1 MEIFVY
7 LLFTLGLITL
17 IGHGIWVLLAT
28 TLRAVFGEPEA
39 ERAAEDDRSDAR
51 TGRGTRCAECGSALH
66 YGDSFC
72 PLCGLARSGAG
83 RMADLAQIARQLDR
97 FLNQGKLDAETH
109 KLVMSLVEEERTRLI
124 APVRRDVVATRVEAE
139 PPAPQQPP
147 VEPAYQQSPPA
158 PIEHI
163 VSVVEEDVEK
173 GVRKFDEIAAAS
185 VEVPITVAEI
195 QRQPRRSFTD
205 MLGTFMEE
213 SSVRW
218 GELVGGL
225 LIIGCSIALVVRLW
239 SEIEASTFLRFSVFI
254 GVTTA
259 LFGLGF
265 YSAHRWKLPTT
276 SRGVLVI
283 STLLAPLNFLAM
295 TAFSRGEV
303 SPSWPPPLLVA
314 GGELFSLALF
324 FFLVY
329 QAAKV
334 FLPEAPWMTALATM
348 GPSFAMLLARHLNV
362 AEDAWLRAAL
372 LGFAP
377 LLCHCAS
384 CGVILRDQAGRLKQ
398 ADSDESS
405 ADQIFTH
412 LGIASFSTLLPLGLL
427 FIKPGHFSQTLRQFA
442 PLVSVFGIPA
452 IATGVALLQW
462 PAESQSGK
470 TRTAATSVSL
480 VGSLILLAAL
490 VFAWPN
496 PVAVII
502 AALINCAVSLAM
514 ALASSRQALRYDLR
528 LAHASAI
535 AHLSLA
541 AMTAA
546 NLLSEKVHL
555 WSEDGPLLAAGLV
568 SKESGYALALLFA
581 LFMAASEWSL
591 KKERKIESRI
601 YGAGA
606 IVVGAFSLA
615 LITGY
620 GIARA
625 GDPHHAAPVF
635 VFYAIA
641 AFVIAW
647 RREKVVAAWIGSALS
662 FVAITQTL
670 AFKFV
675 DDLARFHPVRLSAL
689 VFANAAT
696 VAALIA
702 SLKSERARRLFA
714 RPCAS
719 SALIASVAVAPFLIF
734 QGWMT
739 TGQIS
744 TRMLWLAAIWL
755 VIAWLRRSPVL
766 FAAFQLA
773 LASSV
778 VFGIARLFGHES
790 PHSLV
795 GDLRT
800 MQAQAVAL
808 AMLSLAWI
816 AARLALR
823 RFGVAAE
830 IAESPK
836 DEGEASIRLFDP
848 AAVSKLVYP
857 GWPGVDRIVTLLLLV
872 FLASLSLYCARV
884 GMIEAHPERALSTE
898 SRYFAATAAGW
909 GSWSLL
915 LALSLV
921 FIAGLWERFEKR
933 AAHAMLIL
941 LACACLLIAGRW
953 GEDRLTPAVYRWAS
967 AIAFAAVS
975 SLIVARN
982 LITQRFKRFGWPQME
997 ERSKGLP
1004 AGLRTSS
1011 FVLFVAPVLIFSSLA
1026 FFKGITLIDAAEFW
1040 PERLGM
1046 IAGLVAPLSLVG
1058 LSFAAHAFRERSAV
1072 YACVAGLMVNLSVT
1086 FGYLLWAS
1094 ARVWEIERADAYT
1107 VAQLNI
1113 IATSICSLAWIGFH
1127 RRQTAL
1133 GSTWPRSESFLKT
1146 QTALAL
1152 FLSLSLLAVADARLF
1167 IDPKISSALANS
1179 FGGLTGLLAVALPM
1193 LAYAWLH
1200 EIKPDH
1206 LRTERLGVGL
1216 IAIGSLLSC
1225 LMSRLGAGGWTA
1237 FHTLGLA
1244 LSASAWLMLA
1254 LRRPVRLLAPVAQIF
1269 DQRSLEK
1276 WITALALAIVAMI
1289 LRGVFS
1295 SGEPWWTVGFSISTC
1310 LLLAGLSLAS
1320 RRRGY
1325 IYLAAPILNYAA
1337 TRVYFWLDS
1346 ELSHIFSSDYIYLPG
1361 VVSLNAIVLALPAIA
1376 WLAIDLKLLQQNRA
1390 QSIMPFH
1397 RVAARISLGLL
1408 SLTLYFQW
1416 LTGAFGSS
1424 QLIGEALFDWFALAS
1439 VVALFAACLWD
1450 ERPAQALRGLHI
1462 VGLIAA
1468 AMALRLFNPGY
1479 EKLLV
1484 NLVVI
1489 LSLYA
1494 LATSALFRRRE
1505 SLARI
1510 AARLR
1515 MPAIADDLARFS
1527 LWLNAMNLLLG
1538 VAAYAITFVVILSFG
1553 SLAQRLVAATASFAI
1568 PISMA
1573 LLASASRNQS
1583 LITGKGDEAQNK
1595 HLITGTAAQ
1604 NANEQYISIGQYD
1617 SAAQQ
1622 ASDNESQPDVAPISP
1637 ISPISP
1643 KGPISPINPI
1653 SPLSPIGTITWM
1665 SLLSGIL
1672 WGWAWL
1678 SPFWASQA
1686 INYLAVVMVVAG
1698 TILIGYRF
1706 IISRNL
1712 AEKNEWRRGVKAQLP
1727 IIGAIGFIA
1736 LVAILSAEASNYISD
1751 KMAGAPWWVVIA
1763 VFAALVSL
1771 FLACISFALSPG
1783 RDPFNLSE
1791 RGRMNYVYGAEALT
1805 VVTILHAR
1813 VTMPW
1818 FFLGFFL
1825 TWWPLVVMLLAFTGV
1840 GLGELFRRRGRQV
1853 LAEPLERTGILL
1865 PILPVF
1871 GFLLAPSQVS
1881 YSGLL
1886 FLVGLFY
1893 GALSVM
1899 RRSFA
1904 FGILAVFAGNGGLWK
1919 LLDGVNGYG
1928 FYQHPQLWLIPVSL
1942 SVLAAGHINRD
1953 RLTKDQMTVIRYATL
1968 IMIYVSST
1976 SDVFINGVSESPWL
1990 TIILLILS
1998 VTGVL
2003 AGLALRIRAFLF
2015 LGTAFLL
2022 LSLLSIIW
2030 TASVNLKWGGF
2041 WPVVGIAFGFL
2052 LIISF
2057 ALFEKKRREIL
2068 ELAERLKQWQ
2078 T

>member
-1 MEIFVY
+1 MEILIPV
-7 LLFTLGLITL
+7 LFAIGIITL
-17 IGHGIWVLLAT
+17 VGHGIWVLLAKIF
-28 TLRAVFGEPEA
+28 RAVFGEPEA
-39 ERAAEDDRSDAR
+39 ERAAVDDRSDAR
-51 TGRGTRCAECGSALH
+51 TGRGTRCAECGSAMS

-72 PLCGLARSGAG
+72 PLCGLPRSSAG
-83 RMADLAQIARQLDR
+83 RMADLAKIARQLDI
-97 FLNQGKLDAETH
+97 FLNQGRLDAETH
-109 KLVMSLVEEERTRLI
+109 KLVMSLVEEERTRLS
-124 APVRRDVVATRVEAE
+124 APVRRDVVAPRREAE
-139 PPAPQQPP
+139 PLAPQPAP
-147 VEPAYQQSPPA
+147 VEPVPQQSPPDLTERIA
-158 PIEHI
+158 F
-163 VSVVEEDVEK
+163 VVEKDVEK
-173 GVRKFDEIAAAS
+173 GVRNLDEIDAAPD
-185 VEVPITVAEI
+185 EVPITVAEI
-195 QRQPRRSFTD
+195 PRQPRRSFTE
-205 MLGTFMEE
+205 MLETFMEE

-218 GELVGGL
+218 GELAGGL
-225 LIIGCSIALVVRLW
+225 LVIGFSIALVFSLW
-239 SEIEASTFLRFSVFI
+239 GEIAAKPFLKFSVFI

-295 TAFSRGEV
+295 AAFSREAV
-303 SPSWPPPLLVA
+303 SPSWPPPWLVA

-372 LGFAP
+372 LGVAP
-377 LLCHCAS
+377 LLCYCAS

-398 ADSDESS
+398 GADDESR

-412 LGIASFSTLLPLGLL
+412 LGVATFSTLLPLGLF

-442 PLVSVFGIPA
+442 PLISVFGIPA

-480 VGSLILLAAL
+480 VGSLISLAAL

-496 PVAVII
+496 PVAVVIT
-502 AALINCAVSLAM
+502 ALINCAVSLSM
-514 ALASSRQALRYDLR
+514 ALASSRKSLRYDLR

-535 AHLSLA
+535 AHFSLA

-546 NLLSEKVHL
+546 NLFSENVHL
-555 WSEDGPLLAAGLV
+555 WSEDGQLLAEKLV
-568 SKESGYALALLFA
+568 SKVSGDALALLFA
-581 LFMAASEWSL
+581 LFAVVSEWSL

-601 YGAGA
+601 YGIGAVVAGA
-606 IVVGAFSLA
+606 FGLLLTTAHGF
-615 LITGY
+615 G
-620 GIARA
+620 RA
-625 GDPHHAAPVF
+625 EDPNRAAPVY

-662 FVAITQTL
+662 LLAITQTL

-675 DDLARFHPVRLSAL
+675 DKLAPYHPVRLSAL
-689 VFANAAT
+689 VFANVAT

-714 RPCAS
+714 RPSAS

-744 TRMLWLAAIWL
+744 ARMLWLAAIWL
-755 VIAWLRRSPVL
+755 VIAWLRRLPVL

-778 VFGIARLFGHES
+778 VFGIAHLFHHPWPQS
-790 PHSLV
+790 FV

-808 AMLSLAWI
+808 ALLSLAWI
-816 AARLALR
+816 AARLALK
-823 RFGVAAE
+823 RFGVVAGV
-830 IAESPK
+830 AESKK
-836 DEGEASIRLFDP
+836 DEGEEPSRLFDP
-848 AAVSKLVYP
+848 AAASKLLYP
-857 GWPGVDRIVTLLLLV
+857 GWPGVDRVVTLLLLV

-884 GMIEAHPERALSTE
+884 GMIEALPERALSTE
-898 SRYFAATAAGW
+898 SRNFAAMAAGW

-941 LACACLLIAGRW
+941 LACACLLIAGQWREV
-953 GEDRLTPAVYRWAS
+953 GLTPAVYRWAS

-1004 AGLRTSS
+1004 AALRTSS
-1011 FVLFVAPVLIFSSLA
+1011 FVLFVAPVLFFSSQA
-1026 FFKGITLIDAAEFW
+1026 FFRGVTVSDAAEFW
-1040 PERLGM
+1040 PGRSGM
-1046 IAGLVAPLSLVG
+1046 ILGLVAPLSLVG

-1094 ARVWEIERADAYT
+1094 ARVWGIERADAYT

-1113 IATSICSLAWIGFH
+1113 LATSICSLVWIGFH

-1133 GSTWPRSESFLKT
+1133 RSTWPRSETFLKT

-1167 IDPKISSALANS
+1167 IDPLMSSALANS
-1179 FGGLTGLLAVALPM
+1179 FGGLTGFLAVALPM

-1200 EIKPDH
+1200 EKKPDR
-1206 LRTERLGVGL
+1206 LRTERIGVGL

-1244 LSASAWLMLA
+1244 LNVSAWLMLA

-1276 WITALALAIVAMI
+1276 WVTALALAIVAMI
-1289 LRGVFS
+1289 LRGVS
-1295 SGEPWWTVGFSISTC
+1295 SYGEPWWTVGFSISTC

-1337 TRVYFWLDS
+1337 TRVYFWFDF
-1346 ELSHIFSSDYIYLPG
+1346 ELSNLFSSDYIYLPG
-1361 VVSLNAIVLALPAIA
+1361 VASLNAIVLALPAIA
-1376 WLAIDLKLLQQNRA
+1376 WLAIDLKLLRQDGA
-1390 QSIMPFH
+1390 QSITPFH
-1397 RVAARISLGLL
+1397 RVAARTSLGLV
-1408 SLTLYFQW
+1408 SLTMLFQW
-1416 LTGAFGSS
+1416 LGLAFGSS
-1424 QLIGEALFDWFALAS
+1424 QLIGEALFDWLALAS

-1462 VGLIAA
+1462 AGLIAA
-1468 AMALRLFNPGY
+1468 AMALRSFNPGY

-1505 SLARI
+1505 SLGRL

-1515 MPAIADDLARFS
+1515 MPSIADDLARFS
-1527 LWLNAMNLLLG
+1527 LWLNAMNLALG

-1553 SLAQRLVAATASFAI
+1553 SLAQRLLAATTSFAI
-1568 PISMA
+1568 PISLA

-1583 LITGKGDEAQNK
+1583 LITGKNNDEKNQ
-1595 HLITGTAAQ
+1595 HLITGTADQ
-1604 NANEQYISIGQYD
+1604 YTNEQYVSIGQDD
-1617 SAAQQ
+1617 SLAQQ
-1622 ASDNESQPDVAPISP
+1622 ASDNESQPDVAPIG
-1637 ISPISP
+1637 PISP
-1643 KGPISPINPI
+1643 KGPISPIR
-1653 SPLSPIGTITWM
+1653 PIGTITWM
-1665 SLLSGIL
+1665 SLLSAML

-1678 SPFWASQA
+1678 SPFDGLQA
-1686 INYLAVVMVVAG
+1686 INRLAVVMVVAG
-1698 TILIGYRF
+1698 TVLIGYRF
-1706 IISRNL
+1706 FIRRNL
-1712 AEKNEWRRGVKAQLP
+1712 ADENEWRRGVKAQLP
-1727 IIGAIGFIA
+1727 IIGAFGLIA
-1736 LVAILSAEASNYISD
+1736 LVAILSAEASNV
-1751 KMAGAPWWVVIA
+1751 ALHEEALAPWWVVIA
-1763 VFAALVSL
+1763 VFVALVSL
-1771 FLACISFALSPG
+1771 FCACIAFALSPG
-1783 RDPFNLSE
+1783 QDPFNLSE

-1805 VVTILHAR
+1805 VVTIMHAR
-1813 VTMPW
+1813 LTMPW
-1818 FFLGFFL
+1818 IFGGFFL

-1840 GLGELFRRRGRQV
+1840 GLGELFRRRGRLV

-1871 GFLLAPSQVS
+1871 GFWIEHSEVS
-1881 YSGLL
+1881 YSNLL

-1899 RRSFA
+1899 RRSFV
-1904 FGILAVFAGNGGLWK
+1904 FGIMATLAGNGGLWK
-1919 LLDGVNGYG
+1919 LLDGTKDYG
-1928 FYQHPQLWLIPVSL
+1928 FDQHPQLWLIPVSL
-1942 SVLAAGHINRD
+1942 SVLAAGHVNRD
-1953 RLTKDQMTVIRYATL
+1953 QLTKDQMTVIRYATL
-1968 IMIYVSST
+1968 MMIYVSST
-1976 SDVFINGVSESPWL
+1976 SDIFINGVSESPWL
-1990 TIILLILS
+1990 TIILLVLS

-2022 LSLLSIIW
+2022 LSLLAIIW
-2030 TASVNLKWGGF
+2030 TASVTLNWSWLWY
-2041 WPVVGIAFGFL
+2041 VAGIAFGV
-2052 LIISF
+2052 LIISAF
-2057 ALFEKKRREIL
+2057 ALFEKKRREML
-2068 ELAERLKQWQ
+2068 ELVERLKQWQ
-2078 T
+2078 A

>member
-1 MEIFVY
+1 MEILTISFSFVFW
-7 LLFTLGLITL
+7 LLLVTL
-17 IGHGIWVLLAT
+17 IGHGIWVLLAKIF
-28 TLRAVFGEPEA
+28 RAVFGEPEA
-39 ERAAEDDRSDAR
+39 ERAAVDDGSDAR
-51 TGRGTRCAECGSALH
+51 TRQGMRCAECGSALH

-72 PLCGLARSGAG
+72 PLCGRARSGTD
-83 RMADLAQIARQLDR
+83 RMADLTKIARQLDR

-124 APVRRDVVATRVEAE
+124 APVRRDVVATRLEAE
-139 PPAPQQPP
+139 PPAPQPAP
-147 VEPAYQQSPPA
+147 VESASQQSPPA
-158 PIEHI
+158 LIDHI
-163 VSVVEEDVEK
+163 VLAVEKDVEK
-173 GVRKFDEIAAAS
+173 GVRDLDEIAAAS
-185 VEVPITVAEI
+185 ADVPITVAEI
-195 QRQPRRSFTD
+195 QRQPRRSFTE
-205 MLGTFMEE
+205 MLETFMEE

-225 LIIGCSIALVVRLW
+225 LIIGCSIALVVSLW
-239 SEIEASTFLRFSVFI
+239 SEIARRPFLKFSVFI

-295 TAFSRGEV
+295 TAFSSVEV
-303 SPSWPPPLLVA
+303 SPSWPPAWLVA

-334 FLPEAPWMTALATM
+334 FMPEAPWMTALAAM
-348 GPSFAMLLARHLNV
+348 GPSFAMLLARHSSG
-362 AEDAWLRAAL
+362 AENDLPRAAL
-372 LGFAP
+372 LGVAP

-384 CGVILRDQAGRLKQ
+384 CGVILRDQARRLKQ
-398 ADSDESS
+398 AESDESR

-427 FIKPGHFSQTLRQFA
+427 FIKPGQFSQTLRQFA

-490 VFAWPN
+490 IFAWPN

-502 AALINCAVSLAM
+502 SALINCAVSLAM
-514 ALASSRQALRYDLR
+514 ALASSGQALRYDLR

-555 WSEDGPLLAAGLV
+555 WSEDGPLLAAGLI

-581 LFMAASEWSL
+581 LFMAVSEWSL
-591 KKERKIESRI
+591 KKERKIESHI
-601 YGAGA
+601 YGVGA
-606 IVVGAFSLA
+606 IVVGAFCLA
-615 LITGY
+615 LITAHGF
-620 GIARA
+620 GRA
-625 GDPHHAAPVF
+625 GDPNHAAPVY

-689 VFANAAT
+689 VFANVAT

-714 RPCAS
+714 RPFAS

-755 VIAWLRRSPVL
+755 VIAWLKRSPAL

-790 PHSLV
+790 PYSFV

-816 AARLALR
+816 ATRLALK

-830 IAESPK
+830 IADSSK
-836 DEGEASIRLFDP
+836 DEGEASTRLFDP
-848 AAVSKLVYP
+848 TAAAKLLYP

-884 GMIEAHPERALSTE
+884 GMIEALPERALSTE
-898 SRYFAATAAGW
+898 SRNFAATAAGW

-915 LALSLV
+915 LSLSLV

-933 AAHAMLIL
+933 AALAMLIL

-953 GEDRLTPAVYRWAS
+953 WDARLTPAVYRWAS
-967 AIAFAAVS
+967 AVAFAAVS

-982 LITQRFKRFGWPQME
+982 YLARGFKRFSWPQME
-997 ERSKGLP
+997 ERSKGLS
-1004 AGLRTSS
+1004 AAVRMLSL
-1011 FVLFVAPVLIFSSLA
+1011 VLFVAPVLTFSSLA
-1026 FFKGITLIDAAEFW
+1026 FFKWITLIDASGFW
-1040 PERLGM
+1040 HGRSGM
-1046 IAGLVAPLSLVG
+1046 IAGLIAPLSLVG

-1072 YACVAGLMVNLSVT
+1072 YACAAGLMVNLSVT

-1094 ARVWEIERADAYT
+1094 ARVWGIERADAYT

-1113 IATSICSLAWIGFH
+1113 VATSICSLAWIWFH
-1127 RRQTAL
+1127 RRQTAS
-1133 GSTWPRSESFLKT
+1133 GSAWHQSVAFLKT
-1146 QTALAL
+1146 QTGLAF

-1167 IDPKISSALANS
+1167 IDPLIKSALANS

-1193 LAYAWLH
+1193 LAYAWIH
-1200 EIKPDH
+1200 EIKPDR

-1225 LMSRLGAGGWTA
+1225 LMSRLGADGWTA

-1254 LRRPVRLLAPVAQIF
+1254 LRRPVRLLAPVAQVF
-1269 DQRSLEK
+1269 DQSSLEK
-1276 WITALALAIVAMI
+1276 WVTALALAIVAMI
-1289 LRGVFS
+1289 LRGVS
-1295 SGEPWWTVGFSISTC
+1295 ASGEPWWTAGFSISTC

-1320 RRRGY
+1320 RRRVY

-1337 TRVYFWLDS
+1337 TRVYFWFDF
-1346 ELSHIFSSDYIYLPG
+1346 ELSHHFSLDYIYLLG
-1361 VVSLNAIVLALPAIA
+1361 VLSLNAIVLALPAIA
-1376 WLAIDLKLLQQNRA
+1376 WLAIDLRLLRQNGA

-1408 SLTLYFQW
+1408 SLTMLSQW
-1416 LTGAFGSS
+1416 SSSDFGGNR
-1424 QLIGEALFDWFALAS
+1424 LIGEALFDWFALAS
-1439 VVALFAACLWD
+1439 VVALLAACLWD

-1462 VGLIAA
+1462 AGLIAA
-1468 AMALRLFNPGY
+1468 GMALRSFNPGY
-1479 EKLLV
+1479 ERLLV

-1494 LATSALFRRRE
+1494 LVTSALFHRRE
-1505 SLARI
+1505 SLARL
-1510 AARLR
+1510 AARLH
-1515 MPAIADDLARFS
+1515 MPSSADDLARFS

-1538 VAAYAITFVVILSFG
+1538 VAAYAITFVVILSFE

-1583 LITGKGDEAQNK
+1583 LITGKSGEGQNQR
-1595 HLITGTAAQ
+1595 LITGAAGQ
-1604 NANEQYISIGQYD
+1604 NANDQYISIGQYD
-1617 SAAQQ
+1617 SVTQQ
-1622 ASDNESQPDVAPISP
+1622 ASDNESKPDVAPRSPTSP
-1637 ISPISP
+1637 ISHKGSISP
-1643 KGPISPINPI
+1643 K
-1653 SPLSPIGTITWM
+1653 SPIGTITWM
-1665 SLLSGIL
+1665 SLLSAIL

-1678 SPFWASQA
+1678 SPFGASQA

-1706 IISRNL
+1706 IISRKL
-1712 AEKNEWRRGVKAQLP
+1712 ADETEWRRGVKAQLP
-1727 IIGAIGFIA
+1727 IIGAIGLIA
-1736 LVAILSAEASNYISD
+1736 LAAILIAEASNYASFND
-1751 KMAGAPWWVVIA
+1751 ARAPWWVVIA

-1771 FLACISFALSPG
+1771 FLACIEFALSPG

-1805 VVTILHAR
+1805 VVTLLHAR
-1813 VTMPW
+1813 LTMP
-1818 FFLGFFL
+1818 FLFGGFFL

-1840 GLGELFRRRGRQV
+1840 GLGELFRRRGRLV

-1871 GFLLAPSQVS
+1871 GFTLEPSQVS

-1899 RRSFA
+1899 RRSFV
-1904 FGILAVFAGNGGLWK
+1904 FGIMATLAGNGGLWK
-1919 LLDGVNGYG
+1919 LLDGTKDYG
-1928 FYQHPQLWLIPVSL
+1928 FSQHPQLWLIPVSL

-1953 RLTKDQMTVIRYATL
+1953 SLTKDQMTMIRYATL
-1968 IMIYVSST
+1968 MMIYVSST
-1976 SDVFINGVSESPWL
+1976 SDIFINGVSESPWL
-1990 TIILLILS
+1990 TMILLVLS
-1998 VTGVL
+1998 VIGVL

-2015 LGTAFLL
+2015 LGTSFLL
-2022 LSLLSIIW
+2022 LSLLAIIW
-2030 TASVNLKWGGF
+2030 TASVTLNWG
-2041 WPVVGIAFGFL
+2041 WWWWCVAGIALGV
-2052 LIISF
+2052 LIIIAF
-2057 ALFEKKRREIL
+2057 ALFEKKRREML
-2068 ELAERLKQWQ
+2068 ELVEQLKQWQ
-2078 T
+2078 A

>member
-1 MEIFVY
+1 MEILIA
-7 LLFTLGLITL
+7 LLIALGLITL

-28 TLRAVFGEPEA
+28 ILRAVSGEPEA
-39 ERAAEDDRSDAR
+39 ERDAVDDRRDAR
-51 TGRGTRCAECGSALH
+51 TRQGMRCAECGSALS

-72 PLCGLARSGAG
+72 PLCGLARSGAD
-83 RMADLAQIARQLDR
+83 RMADLAKIARQLDR
-97 FLNQGKLDAETH
+97 FLNQGRLDAETH

-139 PPAPQQPP
+139 PPAPQPVP
-147 VEPAYQQSPPA
+147 VEPASQQSPPA
-158 PIEHI
+158 LTEHI
-163 VSVVEEDVEK
+163 ASVVEKDVEK
-173 GVRKFDEIAAAS
+173 GVRKFNEIAAAS
-185 VEVPITVAEI
+185 VEAPITVAEI
-195 QRQPRRSFTD
+195 QRQPRRSFTE

-239 SEIEASTFLRFSVFI
+239 SEIASNTFLRFSVFI

-303 SPSWPPPLLVA
+303 SPSWPPTWLVA
-314 GGELFSLALF
+314 GGELVSLAFF

-348 GPSFAMLLARHLNV
+348 GPSFAMLLAGHLNV
-362 AEDAWLRAAL
+362 AEDARLRAAL
-372 LGFAP
+372 LGVAP

-384 CGVILRDQAGRLKQ
+384 CGVILRDQARRLKQ
-398 ADSDESS
+398 AESDESR

-427 FIKPGHFSQTLRQFA
+427 FIKPGHFSQPLRQFA

-462 PAESQSGK
+462 PAENQSGK

-480 VGSLILLAAL
+480 VGSLISLAAL

-496 PVAVII
+496 PVAIVIT
-502 AALINCAVSLAM
+502 ALINCAVSLAM

-541 AMTAA
+541 AMTVA

-555 WSEDGPLLAAGLV
+555 WSENGPLLAAGLV
-568 SKESGYALALLFA
+568 SKESGYALTLLFA

-591 KKERKIESRI
+591 KKERKIESSI
-601 YGAGA
+601 YGVGA
-606 IVVGAFSLA
+606 IVVGAFGLA
-615 LITGY
+615 LITAY
-620 GIARA
+620 GFWRV
-625 GDPHHAAPVF
+625 GDPHHAAQVF

-647 RREKVVAAWIGSALS
+647 RRDKVVATWVGSALS
-662 FVAITQTL
+662 FMAITQTL

-675 DDLARFHPVRLSAL
+675 GDLARYHPVRLSAL
-689 VFANAAT
+689 VFANVAT

-714 RPCAS
+714 RPFAS

-778 VFGIARLFGHES
+778 VFGVARLFGHES
-790 PHSLV
+790 PQSFV

-816 AARLALR
+816 AVRLALK
-823 RFGVAAE
+823 RFGVVAGV
-830 IAESPK
+830 AESKK
-836 DEGEASIRLFDP
+836 DEGEEPSRLFDP
-848 AAVSKLVYP
+848 AAAAKLLYP
-857 GWPGVDRIVTLLLLV
+857 GGVGVDRVVTLLLLV
-872 FLASLSLYCARV
+872 FLASLSLYVARV
-884 GMIEAHPERALSTE
+884 GMIEALPERALSTE

-915 LALSLV
+915 LALSVV

-953 GEDRLTPAVYRWAS
+953 WDDRLTPAVYRWAS
-967 AIAFAAVS
+967 AVAFAAVS

-982 LITQRFKRFGWPQME
+982 YLARGFKRFGWPQME

-1004 AGLRTSS
+1004 AALRTSS
-1011 FVLFVAPVLIFSSLA
+1011 FVLFVAPVLTFSSLA
-1026 FFKGITLIDAAEFW
+1026 FFKGITFIHASELW
-1040 PERLGM
+1040 LGRWDM
-1046 IAGLVAPLSLVG
+1046 IFGLVAPLSLVG

-1072 YACVAGLMVNLSVT
+1072 YACAAGLMINLSVT
-1086 FGYLLWAS
+1086 FGYLLLAS
-1094 ARVWEIERADAYT
+1094 ARGWGIERADAYT

-1133 GSTWPRSESFLKT
+1133 GSTWPQSESFLKT

-1167 IDPKISSALANS
+1167 FIEPLIKSALANS
-1179 FGGLTGLLAVALPM
+1179 FGGVTGLLAVALPM

-1200 EIKPDH
+1200 EIKPDR

-1225 LMSRLGAGGWTA
+1225 LMSRLVAGDWPP
-1237 FHTLGLA
+1237 FHTLELA

-1276 WITALALAIVAMI
+1276 WIMALALAIVAMI
-1289 LRGVFS
+1289 LRGVSS

-1337 TRVYFWLDS
+1337 TRVYFWFDLEKS
-1346 ELSHIFSSDYIYLPG
+1346 NLFSLDYIYLAG
-1361 VVSLNAIVLALPAIA
+1361 VASLNAIVLALPAIA
-1376 WLAIDLKLLQQNRA
+1376 WLAIDLKLLRQNRA

-1416 LTGAFGSS
+1416 LTGAGRS
-1424 QLIGEALFDWFALAS
+1424 QLNGEALFDWFALAS

-1450 ERPAQALRGLHI
+1450 ERPALALRGLYI
-1462 VGLIAA
+1462 AGLIAA
-1468 AMALRLFNPGY
+1468 AMALRSFNPGY
-1479 EKLLV
+1479 ERLLV
-1484 NLVVI
+1484 NLVVM

-1505 SLARI
+1505 SLARL

-1538 VAAYAITFVVILSFG
+1538 VAAYASTFVVILSFG
-1553 SLAQRLVAATASFAI
+1553 SLAQRLVAATTSFAI
-1568 PISMA
+1568 PISMV
-1573 LLASASRNQS
+1573 LLTSASRNQS
-1583 LITGKGDEAQNK
+1583 LITGKNDEAQNQ
-1595 HLITGTAAQ
+1595 HLITGTADQ
-1604 NANEQYISIGQYD
+1604 NANEQYISTGHYE
-1617 SAAQQ
+1617 SVAKQ
-1622 ASDNESQPDVAPISP
+1622 ASDNEGQPDVAPISP
-1637 ISPISP
+1637 ISPISH
-1643 KGPISPINPI
+1643 KGPISPKR
-1653 SPLSPIGTITWM
+1653 PIGTITWM
-1665 SLLSGIL
+1665 SLLSAML

-1678 SPFWASQA
+1678 SPFDGLQA
-1686 INYLAVVMVVAG
+1686 INRLAVVMVVAG

-1706 IISRNL
+1706 FIRRNL
-1712 AEKNEWRRGVKAQLP
+1712 ADENEWRRGVKAQLS

-1736 LVAILSAEASNYISD
+1736 LVAILSAEASNY
-1751 KMAGAPWWVVIA
+1751 ALHEGARAPWWVVIA
-1763 VFAALVSL
+1763 VFVALVSL
-1771 FLACISFALSPG
+1771 FLACIEFALSPG

-1791 RGRMNYVYGAEALT
+1791 RGRMNYVYGAEAVT
-1805 VVTILHAR
+1805 VATILHAR

-1818 FFLGFFL
+1818 LFGGFFL

-1840 GLGELFRRRGRQV
+1840 GLGELFRRRGRLV

-1871 GFLLAPSQVS
+1871 GFTLEPSQVP

-1899 RRSFA
+1899 RRSFV
-1904 FGILAVFAGNGGLWK
+1904 FGIMATLAGNGGLWK
-1919 LLDGVNGYG
+1919 LLDGTKDYG

-1942 SVLAAGHINRD
+1942 SVLAAGHVNRD
-1953 RLTKDQMTVIRYATL
+1953 QLTNDQRTMIRYATL
-1968 IMIYVSST
+1968 MMIYVSST
-1976 SDVFINGVSESPWL
+1976 SDIFINGVSESPWL
-1990 TIILLILS
+1990 TMVLLVLS
-1998 VTGVL
+1998 VIGVL

-2015 LGTAFLL
+2015 LGTSFLL
-2022 LSLLSIIW
+2022 LSLLAIIW
-2030 TASVNLKWGGF
+2030 TASVNLEWGGF
-2041 WPVVGIAFGFL
+2041 WPVVGIAFGV
-2052 LIISF
+2052 LIISAF

-2068 ELAERLKQWQ
+2068 ELAGRLKQWQ
-2078 T
+2078 A